1 MRLFVLRRNA
11 LRGTYTLLL
20 ACKMPFEVR
29 IGKLGL
35 TNIKRG
41 TYLYTGSALGS
52 GAVSLEQ
59 RISRHRRRNK
69 LVRWHVDYLTVRP
82 EVIVE
87 KVIYI
92 ESDKRL
98 ECHINQRIVSNLKA
112 KPIIRR
118 AGASDC
124 NCIGHL
130 LSVKSHNPRAIITRL
145 KEIYSMHGDPLFLN

>member
-1 MRLFVLRRNA
+1 MLLFVLRSDA

-20 ACKMPFEVR
+20 ACKRPFEVR

-35 TNIKRG
+35 TKIKRG

-52 GAVSLEQ
+52 GAVSLER
-59 RISRHRRRNK
+59 RIARHRRRNK
-69 LVRWHVDYLTVRP
+69 RVRWHVDYLTVRP
-82 EVIVE
+82 EVAVAN
-87 KVIYI
+87 VICI

-98 ECHINQRIVSNLKA
+98 ECQINRRIVSNLKA

-130 LSVKSHNPRAIITRL
+130 LSVKSHSSAILKGL
-145 KEIYSMHGDPLFLN
+145 KEIYSMLGEPLFL